1 MQDLMKKAFIF
12 FLCCST
18 LLYGCYP
25 LSPLTQEDWLAQSS
39 LPERD
44 ISVTLVDGSVI
55 KSQPHHYFYTTEP
68 ADFIYGFGKRKHRFV
83 RSEHIEFVG
92 KLQRAS
98 IDSLKLIGGVN
109 NRYLICYL
117 PDSTDI
123 YFPDGD
129 YIVVTPDQSPGLWCA
144 GILTADGKE
153 SVFSGKISNDRIE
166 RVEMRKLSQL
176 QTFFLVVGVTA
187 VVGIILILISLPS
200 FGKMTNFAL

>member
-1 MQDLMKKAFIF
+1 MKKAFIF

-153 SVFSGKISNDRIE
+153 SVFSGKIPNDRIE

>member
-1 MQDLMKKAFIF
+1 MKKAFIF